1 MKKLIALF
9 LLLTL
14 LVPAAMAEE
23 AVSPA
28 LTGNPL
34 PVDPTVGANPADE
47 NGYLLDENG
56 SKTGYE
62 DASLRITMET
72 IEADGVLYRV
82 ARVEVADAS
91 QLRTGLEDPS
101 RAKKSNYLHAIAQDY
116 NAVLA
121 ISADQIVRNES
132 GYVIRE
138 GKTYRKKYYKSRD
151 ILAIDANGDFH
162 IVYKSDK
169 NALNALLENEACP
182 IVNTFNFGPA
192 LVAEGQALEM
202 PSYYTKNNQF
212 NLVRPEPRCAIGQTG
227 PLSYILV
234 VAEGRSDDSAGAT
247 GAQLAAF
254 MASQGCVTAYN
265 LDGGDTAMMWFGG
278 DYYSA
283 KTKRTQSDIIY
294 IGSAVPSEE

>member
-9 LLLTL
+9 LLMSL

-23 AVSPA
+23 AIVPA
-28 LTGNPL
+28 LTGTPL
-34 PVDPTVGANPADE
+34 AIDPTVGGNPADE
-47 NGYLLDENG
+47 SGYILDENG
-56 SKTGYE
+56 NKTGYE
-62 DASLRITMET
+62 DASLRIIMET
-72 IEADGVLYRV
+72 IELENILYRV

-101 RAKKSNYLHAIAQDY
+101 RAKKSNYLHNIAQDY

-121 ISADQIVRNES
+121 ISADQIVRNNK

-138 GKTYRKKYYKSRD
+138 GKTYRKDYYKSRD

-162 IVYKSDK
+162 IVYKSS
-169 NALNALLENEACP
+169 ENELTALRENPECP

-192 LVAEGQALEM
+192 LVAEGQVLEI
-202 PSYYTKNNQF
+202 PSYYNTQF
-212 NLVRPEPRCAIGQTG
+212 NLGRPEPRCAIGQTG
-227 PLSYILV
+227 PLSYVLV
-234 VAEGRSDDSAGAT
+234 VAEGRSDDSKGAT

-254 MASQGCVTAYN
+254 MAAQGCVTAYN

-294 IGSAVPSEE
+294 FGSAVPTEE

>member
-23 AVSPA
+23 EPAPA
-28 LTGNPL
+28 LTGTPL
-34 PVDPTVGANPADE
+34 AIDPTVGAHPADE
-47 NGYLLDENG
+47 SGYILDENG
-56 SKTGYE
+56 SKVGYE
-62 DASLRITMET
+62 DASLRIMMET
-72 IEADGVLYRV
+72 IEAEGVLYRV

-101 RAKKSNYLHAIAQDY
+101 RAKKSNYLHTIAQDY

-192 LVAEGQALEM
+192 LVAEGQALAM
-202 PSYYTKNNQF
+202 PSYYTQF
-212 NLVRPEPRCAIGQTG
+212 NLDRPEPRCAIGQTG
-227 PLSYILV
+227 PLSYVLV
-234 VAEGRSDDSAGAT
+234 VAEGRSDDSKGAT

-254 MASQGCVTAYN
+254 MAAQGCVTAYN

-294 IGSAVPSEE
+294 IGSAVPAEE

>member
-9 LLLTL
+9 LLVL

-23 AVSPA
+23 AISPA
-28 LTGNPL
+28 LTGTPL
-34 PVDPTVGANPADE
+34 SIDPNVGAHPADE
-47 NGYLLDENG
+47 NGYILDENG
-56 SKTGYE
+56 SKIGYE
-62 DASLRITMET
+62 DASLHIMLET
-72 IEADGVLYRV
+72 LEVDGVLYRV

-101 RAKKSNYLHAIAQDY
+101 RAKKSNYLHTIAQDY

-169 NALNALLENEACP
+169 AALTALLGNPERP

-192 LVAEGQALEM
+192 LVAEGQVLET
-202 PSYYTKNNQF
+202 PSYYTQF
-212 NLVRPEPRCAIGQTG
+212 NLARPEPRCAIGQTG

-234 VAEGRSDDSAGAT
+234 VAEGRSDESAGAT

-254 MASQGCVTAYN
+254 MAEQGCVTAYN

-283 KTKRTQSDIIY
+283 KTKRSQSDIIY
-294 IGSAVPSEE
+294 IGSAVPAEE